1 MDEVLQELNGK
12 LGCVCVCGGGRS
24 GNKTVIL
31 LVEQGHCITSGSRH
45 KQGGFWKQA

>member
-1 MDEVLQELNGK
+1 MDEVLQELNDK
-12 LGCVCVCGGGRS
+12 LGCVWVGGA

-45 KQGGFWKQA
+45 RQGGFWKQA